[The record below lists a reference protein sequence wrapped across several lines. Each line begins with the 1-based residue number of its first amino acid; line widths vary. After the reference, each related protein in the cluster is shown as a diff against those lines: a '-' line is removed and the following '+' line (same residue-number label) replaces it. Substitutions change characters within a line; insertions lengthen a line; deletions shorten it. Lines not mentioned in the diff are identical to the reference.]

1 MKGGNERG
9 RTFGSTNYGS
19 KRGNLGGAALKKYSL
34 GVLGNSIAGIVGG
47 GVGGQ
52 LLSSLIPALADGIG
66 GQVAGGGIWRNGR
79 HGHCRHDQVRDGEG
93 QLSTLE

>member
-19 KRGNLGGAALKKYSL
+19 NRGNLGGAALKKYSL

-66 GQVAGGGIWRNGR
+66 GQVAGGGIGGMVVMVIVGMIKSAMAKGN
-79 HGHCRHDQVRDGEG
+79 
-93 QLSTLE
+93 